1 MLVVVVFIDE
11 VLTEIEL
18 VFLLLLQ
25 ESLKN
30 YKQVRKN

>member
-18 VFLLLLQ
+18 VYLLLLQ

-30 YKQVRKN
+30 YKNVRKN